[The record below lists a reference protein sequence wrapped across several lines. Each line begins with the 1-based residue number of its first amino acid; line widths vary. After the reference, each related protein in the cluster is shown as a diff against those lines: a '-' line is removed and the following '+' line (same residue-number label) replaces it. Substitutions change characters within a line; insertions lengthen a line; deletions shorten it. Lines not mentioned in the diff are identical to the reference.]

1 MPIWRLQCTW
11 QLDTVAPRDKVMI
24 TPHFNDIGATTDPQ
38 NLCDDMLAGLQ
49 TITQHTGEVQV
60 KAYDAQGSV
69 PVYPQGD
76 AIINK
81 GVTQDSLF
89 PRELALCLSFYGERN
104 VKRQRG
110 RLFVPLDFC
119 TPGQPGLR
127 PTMPV
132 NKLGLLSDLLQ
143 GLGGADVDWCVY
155 SRFLDQAFS
164 VTDWWYDNE
173 WDIMRSRGMKGT
185 ARVTGTTAEARGGA
199 VVNDP
204 VPLV

>member
-1 MPIWRLQCTW
+1 MPIYRLQCTW

-24 TPHFNDIGATTDPQ
+24 TPHFDVLNPAADPQ
-38 NLCDDMLAGLQ
+38 GLCEDLLTGLQ

-60 KAYDAQGSV
+60 KAYDAQGTV
-69 PVYPQGD
+69 PVYPVGD

-81 GVTQDSLF
+81 GVAQASLF
-89 PRELALCLSFYGERN
+89 PRELALCLSFYGGRN

-127 PTMPV
+127 PSMPV
-132 NKLGLLSDLLQ
+132 TKLAELSSLLQ
-143 GLGGADVDWCVY
+143 GLGGVDVDWCVY
-155 SRFLDQAFS
+155 SRLLDKAFS

-173 WDIMRSRGMKGT
+173 WDIMRSRGTKGT
-185 ARVTGTTAEARGGA
+185 QRIIGTTSEARG
-199 VVNDP
+199 
-204 VPLV
+204 VPADGQLVDLV